1 MQRFVGLAFRAGRA
15 ISSTGE
21 GKPMVSDDP
30 SGERPPLVPNY
41 VHVVRTAQ
49 AMHLSLSQ
57 MADQKASI
65 LMGAT
70 FVIFTLAIGQAK
82 GGFPPAPLAILG
94 GFAFVSAILAV
105 SVVMPSLQTRRSDP
119 EAPVNLLF
127 FGSFVRLSEN
137 EFVEALRV
145 AVQDDNDAM
154 EIMARDL
161 YQNGQV
167 LAHKKYRL
175 LGYAYRV
182 LLIGLVASLGG
193 LIWEAARPYLA

>member
-1 MQRFVGLAFRAGRA
+1 
-15 ISSTGE
+15 
-21 GKPMVSDDP
+21 MVSDDP
-30 SGERPPLVPNY
+30 SGARPPLVPNY

-70 FVIFTLAIGQAK
+70 FVIFTLAVGQAK
-82 GGFPPAPLAILG
+82 GGMPPLPLTILG
-94 GFAFVSAILAV
+94 GFAVASAILAV
-105 SVVMPSLQTRRSDP
+105 SVVTPTLNTRRTDTD
-119 EAPVNLLF
+119 APVNLLF

-137 EFVEALRV
+137 EFVEALRA
-145 AVQDDNDAM
+145 AVRDDNDAL

-182 LLIGLVASLGG
+182 LLVGLVASLGG
-193 LIWEAARPYLA
+193 VIWEAARSYLA

>member
-1 MQRFVGLAFRAGRA
+1 
-15 ISSTGE
+15 
-21 GKPMVSDDP
+21 MVSDNP

-82 GGFPPAPLAILG
+82 GGMPPWPLTILG

-105 SVVMPSLQTRRSDP
+105 SVVMPSLNTRRANPD
-119 EAPVNLLF
+119 APVNLLF
-127 FGSFVRLSEN
+127 FGSFVRLSEDD
-137 EFVEALRV
+137 FVEALRAGV
-145 AVQDDNDAM
+145 RDDNDAL

-182 LLIGLVASLGG
+182 LLAGLVASLGAV
-193 LIWEAARPYLA
+193 IWDIAR